1 MSCTLPRFA
10 RQVALSAAIIGTLS
24 TAALAED
31 TLAPRQQAQQSTDI
45 NDPFEYVNRGIFEVN
60 IFLDEI
66 ALKPLAAWYGVLP
79 DRAREGTHNFL
90 ANLKTPWVAVNDA
103 AQGEGQRFGTSL
115 ARFFINTLLGF
126 FGTFDPAAHMGFP
139 AHEEDAGQTFA
150 VWGAGEGPYI
160 MLPVFG
166 PSNVRDTLGFA
177 VDSFLD
183 PVNFATSRSDKL
195 DWVPYA
201 RGAASGIDARQR
213 NWQTLEDLKRNS
225 TDYYATI
232 RRVYT
237 DRRRAAIRNDAG
249 GETMP
254 LPRMSDADEAPARS
268 RADASR
274 Q

>member
-1 MSCTLPRFA
+1 MSCTLPRFV
-10 RQVALSAAIIGTLS
+10 RHIALSAAIVGTLS
-24 TAALAED
+24 TAALAEEA
-31 TLAPRQQAQQSTDI
+31 LAPRQQAQQSTDI

-103 AQGEGQRFGTSL
+103 AQGEGQRFGTSI

-183 PVNFATSRSDKL
+183 PVNFAANRSDKL

-201 RGAASGIDARQR
+201 RGAATGIDTRQR

-249 GETMP
+249 GEAMP
-254 LPRMSDADEAPARS
+254 MPRMSDADDTPAPA

>member
-1 MSCTLPRFA
+1 MSCMLLRFA
-10 RQVALSAAIIGTLS
+10 RHFALSVAIVASLS
-24 TAALAED
+24 THAIAEQP
-31 TLAPRQQAQQSTDI
+31 ANQQAQQSTDI
-45 NDPFEYVNRGIFEVN
+45 ADPFEYVNRGIFEVN
-60 IFLDEI
+60 KFLDEI

-90 ANLKTPWVAVNDA
+90 GNLKTPWTAVNDL
-103 AQGEGQRFGTSL
+103 AQGEGERLGNSV

-126 FGTFDPAAHMGFP
+126 FGTFDPAAHMGIP

-166 PSNVRDTLGFA
+166 PSNLRDAVGFA

-183 PVNFATSRSDKL
+183 PVNLGANAADLR
-195 DWVPYA
+195 WVGPA

-213 NWQTLEDLKRNS
+213 NWQNIEDLQRNS

-237 DRRRAAIRNDAG
+237 DRRRAAILNRAG
-249 GETMP
+249 SENMP
-254 LPRMSDADEAPARS
+254 VPRMSDGDDSPAPAS

>member
-10 RQVALSAAIIGTLS
+10 RQIALSAALVGTLS
-24 TAALAED
+24 TAAFAEEA
-31 TLAPRQQAQQSTDI
+31 TAPRQQAQQSSDI
-45 NDPFEYVNRGIFEVN
+45 SDPFEYVNRGIFEVN

-103 AQGEGQRFGTSL
+103 AQGEGSRFGTSV

-126 FGTFDPAAHMGFP
+126 FGTFDPAAHMGLP
-139 AHEEDAGQTFA
+139 AHDEDAGQTFA

-166 PSNVRDTLGFA
+166 PSNMRDTLGFA

-183 PVNFATSRSDKL
+183 PVNFAASRSDKL
-195 DWVPYA
+195 DWAPFA
-201 RGAASGIDARQR
+201 RGALTGIDARQR
-213 NWQTLEDLKRNS
+213 NAQTIEDLKRSS

-237 DRRRAAIRNDAG
+237 ERRRAAIRNAAG
-249 GETMP
+249 SETIP
-254 LPRMSDADEAPARS
+254 VPRMSGIDEPPA
-268 RADASR
+268 RADAAR